1 MGTFQYK
8 VISQSVI
15 LSGNS
20 VSSIINLNTLF
31 GLVIAL
37 AILIFIILLIYFIK
51 IKPYLDD
58 NTSEKTT
65 NKVSTVDHV
74 IAQIVEH
81 EEKELSGDY
90 ELVAVITAAI
100 YASLGDS
107 VPTDGLIVRS
117 IRKVSSKRWMN
128 A

>member
-37 AILIFIILLIYFIK
+37 AILIFIILLIYFIE
-51 IKPYLDD
+51 IKPNL
-58 NTSEKTT
+58 NVNSSGKTNYNVT
-65 NKVSTVDHV
+65 TVDHV

-100 YASLGDS
+100 YASLGDAI
-107 VPTDGLIVRS
+107 PADGLIVRS
-117 IRKVSSKRWMN
+117 IRKASSKR
-128 A
+128 

>member
-58 NTSEKTT
+58 NTAGKTI
-65 NKVSTVDHV
+65 KSISTVDHV